1 MALVAIV
8 FAGCSASFG
17 EKLVFFSVVS
27 KCCIVLGES
36 GIGSHLIPS
45 SEHTGYEKDSYMYK
59 EEQYRTL
66 VA

>member
-1 MALVAIV
+1 MQCLFWREVR
-8 FAGCSASFG
+8 
-17 EKLVFFSVVS
+17 FFSVVS

-45 SEHTGYEKDSYMYK
+45 SEQTGYEKDSYMYK